1 MRRAWATAV
10 LALFL
15 SFPGPGARAAGEPAA
30 PPPPEPADVTVGT
43 RVVTTFRVEV
53 FGKPPALRARDATRS
68 LEELVREGTWGEV
81 HVRTDPIGRLFFVGS
96 RMVFGLA
103 PGDVATARG
112 ETLDAASE
120 ATARRLSQAL
130 AEVREGRSG
139 KDLLVAIFAS
149 VVATALFLL
158 VAGALR
164 RLRQLL
170 EGRLVALTR
179 RLVASVEAKG
189 GGFLPLLWTT
199 RAATWAVR
207 IAIGLADL
215 FVAYLWLTFVLR
227 RFPWT
232 RPWGEQLG
240 HFLFATARAFGAGV
254 LRQLPDL
261 AVVVFIA
268 VLTRFLVKLSNAFF
282 DAIEAGQLKVS
293 EALAE
298 TAKPTRRIA
307 ASVLWIFA
315 LIMAYPYLPGSGT
328 DAFKGVSVVVGVMV
342 SLGSTTIVGQVLSG
356 FMLLYARVFRVGD
369 FVRIGDVEGTVE
381 AQGLFTTKITTP
393 WNDEL
398 SIPNAVVASS
408 SLRNYSRSKGPS
420 GPLLSTRVTIGYDAA
435 WRQVEALLLL
445 AADRTEGLK
454 KDPAPF
460 VRHWALQDFYVE
472 YELNAH
478 IERPEERI
486 AVLTALH
493 ANIQDSFNEHGVQ
506 IMSPHYLGDPDSA
519 KVVPPAKWYPSPARR
534 KADPE

>member
-215 FVAYLWLTFVLR
+215 FAGPDALLS
-227 RFPWT
+227 
-232 RPWGEQLG
+232 
-240 HFLFATARAFGAGV
+240 ARGAEKEGS
-254 LRQLPDL
+254 LLADL
-261 AVVVFIA
+261 AA
-268 VLTRFLVKLSNAFF
+268 VRDETL
-282 DAIEAGQLKVS
+282 
-293 EALAE
+293 EALAGLAPRLAGVE
-298 TAKPTRRIA
+298 AGLGKPLESTRENVRFSFEKLIERTRAAAGRANEAEARQLRRLA
-307 ASVLWIFA
+307 ASLAPGGRPAERV
-315 LIMAYPYLPGSGT
+315 YSPLPW
-328 DAFKGVSVVVGVMV
+328 
-342 SLGSTTIVGQVLSG
+342 
-356 FMLLYARVFRVGD
+356 LLRHGRA
-369 FVRIGDVEGTVE
+369 
-381 AQGLFTTKITTP
+381 GL
-393 WNDEL
+393 
-398 SIPNAVVASS
+398 V
-408 SLRNYSRSKGPS
+408 
-420 GPLLSTRVTIGYDAA
+420 GPLKQQLRWDVAGLQEI
-435 WRQVEALLLL
+435 AL
-445 AADRTEGLK
+445 
-454 KDPAPF
+454 
-460 VRHWALQDFYVE
+460 
-472 YELNAH
+472 
-478 IERPEERI
+478 
-486 AVLTALH
+486 
-493 ANIQDSFNEHGVQ
+493 
-506 IMSPHYLGDPDSA
+506 
-519 KVVPPAKWYPSPARR
+519 
-534 KADPE
+534 